1 MIRCSRE
8 ASARHVVRVDGSYRV
23 RLVAVG
29 AALVI
34 TAAFLKKLRNIMK
47 KASDTASGITQ
58 NIK

>member
-1 MIRCSRE
+1 
-8 ASARHVVRVDGSYRV
+8 
-23 RLVAVG
+23 VAVG